1 MFLFKTIDRF
11 QDFLD
16 DIRAKGDTIGFVP
29 TMGALH
35 EGHAQLIRHSIEE
48 GHFTVV
54 SIFVNPTQ
62 FNNQTDLNQ
71 YPRTTAQDLE
81 FLYQLG
87 CHAVFLPDE
96 KEIYPDEGYDKV
108 KVELGKL
115 GTTLEGAFRPG
126 HFEGVVQVMERLLR
140 ITEPDYLIMGEKDL
154 QQLAVIRTLIRHLSM
169 EIELVGRP
177 VVREESGLALSS
189 RNKRLSEEE
198 KQKATAIFRALLRL
212 RKDLDLLPKSVLLT
226 RATEEMESA
235 GLKVEYVEVVDGD
248 SLEIV
253 DEVEMDSGRVYAVVA
268 AWCDQVRLI
277 DSMKM
282 N

>member
-226 RATEEMESA
+226 RATEEMESE

-253 DEVEMDSGRVYAVVA
+253 DEVEMDSGRMYAVVA

>member
-235 GLKVEYVEVVDGD
+235 GLQVEYVEVVDGD

>member
-235 GLKVEYVEVVDGD
+235 GLQVEYVEIVDGD

-253 DEVEMDSGRVYAVVA
+253 DEVEMDSGRMYAVVA

>member
-154 QQLAVIRTLIRHLSM
+154 QQLAVIRTLIRHLPM

-226 RATEEMESA
+226 RATEEMESE

-253 DEVEMDSGRVYAVVA
+253 DEVEMDSGRMYAVVA

>member
-126 HFEGVVQVMERLLR
+126 HFQGVVQVMERLLR

-226 RATEEMESA
+226 RATEEMESE

>member
-235 GLKVEYVEVVDGD
+235 GLQVEYVEVVDGD

-253 DEVEMDSGRVYAVVA
+253 DEVEMDSGRMYAVVA

>member
-226 RATEEMESA
+226 RATEEMESE

>member
-154 QQLAVIRTLIRHLSM
+154 QQLAVIRTLIRHLPM

-235 GLKVEYVEVVDGD
+235 GLQVEYVEIVDGD

-253 DEVEMDSGRVYAVVA
+253 DEVEMDSGRMYAVVA

>member
-16 DIRAKGDTIGFVP
+16 DMRATGDTIGFVP

-35 EGHAQLIRHSIEE
+35 EGHAQLIRHSVEE

-62 FNNQTDLNQ
+62 FNSETDLSQ
-71 YPRTTAQDLE
+71 YPRTTARDLE
-81 FLYQLG
+81 FLYQMG
-87 CHAVFLPDE
+87 CHVVFLPDE
-96 KEIYPDEGYDKV
+96 KEIYPDNGYDRIHLD
-108 KVELGKL
+108 LGKL

-154 QQLAVIRTLIRHLSM
+154 QQLAVIRLLIDHLAM

-177 VVREESGLALSS
+177 VVREENGLALSS
-189 RNKRLSEEE
+189 RNKRLSEKE
-198 KQKATAIFRALLRL
+198 KQRATAIYRALSGIRE
-212 RKDLDLLPKSVLLT
+212 DLGFLPKPALLK
-226 RATEEMESA
+226 RAAEEMEA
-235 GLKVEYVEVVDGD
+235 VGMRVEYVEIVDGKT
-248 SLEIV
+248 LEIL
-253 DEVEMDSGRVYAVVA
+253 DETHMDSGGIYAVVA

-277 DSMKM
+277 DSMKLK
-282 N
+282 

>member
-253 DEVEMDSGRVYAVVA
+253 DEVEMDSGRMYAVVA